1 MNKKLATVA
10 SVLGLGAALALTAMQ
25 PSSGQSLGRSAQPG
39 DSVHFSLQR
48 SAAVVG
54 ANCLQNA
61 VANVT
66 VTPTG
71 ITETM
76 TIKAHH
82 LPANREFDV
91 FVIQV
96 PNAPFGDA
104 WYQGDLESGARGNAT
119 GTYVGRFNKETFLVA
134 PGVAQAPV
142 EHQVDANQNPAS
154 APVHMFHV
162 GIWFGSPE
170 AAAAAGCPTTV
181 TPFNGDHTAGIQA
194 LASNQFAD
202 LNGPLRQI
210 G

>member
-1 MNKKLATVA
+1 M
-10 SVLGLGAALALTAMQ
+10 
-25 PSSGQSLGRSAQPG
+25 
-39 DSVHFSLQR
+39 
-48 SAAVVG
+48 
-54 ANCLQNA
+54 
-61 VANVT
+61 
-66 VTPTG
+66 
-71 ITETM
+71 
-76 TIKAHH
+76 
-82 LPANREFDV
+82 

-142 EHQVDANQNPAS
+142 EHQVDGSQNPAS
-154 APVHMFHV
+154 APIHMFHV

-170 AAAAAGCPTTV
+170 AAQAAGCPTTV